1 MDNCKH
7 CGHPIVFL
15 NGYWRH
21 YQKTQDNKKHGIAR
35 VECFSCEC
43 KNPERYEMKQLNEL
57 IKKEGF

>member
-1 MDNCKH
+1 MDTCKH

-21 YQKTQDNKKHGIAR
+21 YQKMQDNKKHGIAR

-43 KNPERYEMKQLNEL
+43 KNPERYEVR
-57 IKKEGF
+57 F